1 VTGLA
6 DRLYWPCWVAAAVLT
21 GVVAGFMLGHALVLG
36 RFVEWLV
43 TSGSGELAL
52 AYPGFRAGAGRVS
65 LTAFYA
71 VCGLEVLSV
80 VAFLAAALVTRR
92 QAALAA
98 LAAAAG
104 ALWLVVHYASGFGA
118 LEAMVL
124 GGAVEPPRIVAARF
138 VRVNTPIHLFHAAM
152 LVTALGA
159 LLAVPLA
166 ISRQKG

>member
-1 VTGLA
+1 MAALA
-6 DRLYWPCWVAAAVLT
+6 DRLYWPCWLAACVLT

-36 RFVEWLV
+36 RFVEWLAR
-43 TSGSGELAL
+43 SGSAELAL
-52 AYPGFRAGAGRVS
+52 AYPGFQADAGRAS

-71 VCGLEVLSV
+71 LCGLEVIAD

-92 QAALAA
+92 QAGLAT

-118 LEAMVL
+118 LESRVL
-124 GGAVEPPRIVAARF
+124 GATVQPPRLVVARF
-138 VRVNTPIHLFHAAM
+138 AQLNTPIHLFHAAM

-159 LLAVPLA
+159 LLAVTFA
-166 ISRQKG
+166 TRRQKG